1 MSRTTLQATGDLW
14 PAVRIAAETVVSP
27 TGLALLAVGALL
39 GLLMGALPGLGGPVA
54 LTLLIPVTF
63 GLDLNPAVLLLA
75 ATLGG
80 VAFGGSVTAILLN
93 TPGDAPNAATVLDGY
108 PMARTGRA
116 VEAVTA
122 SAIAS
127 GAGAIVGVVLLVVTI
142 PVVREFTLLFF
153 SVDIFWLAV
162 VGLLTVAVVSRGGLL
177 ANLIAGGLGLVLAF
191 HGFNPV
197 TGTARFTWGVTA
209 LRDGV
214 GLVPLLIGLFAVAE
228 MLRLAGDGGPVA
240 GNDDADGD
248 LAADEPQDPTET
260 VEEPSGRRAGLS
272 AVLENRRVFGQSA
285 AIGWLVGVI
294 PGAGGTV
301 ANFVSYL
308 GAQATTGASSFGD
321 GDVRGVIASE
331 AANDAKDGG
340 SMVPTLGLGIP
351 GSASTAVLLGA
362 LVVNGVVP
370 GPQLF
375 EENLQL
381 VFVVAFG
388 LLGSNLFT
396 SAVGLVLARR
406 VAALTRVSARTLVP
420 VVLVVALTGAY
431 VGRGSFVDV
440 WLAVLLGV
448 VGFGMLRVGISRV
461 PVVIAFVLGSLA
473 EQNFHRTLQIADGN
487 AVGAFFQR
495 PTSIVLAS
503 VALAVVL
510 VPVLRRYR
518 RQSVRNE

>member
-1 MSRTTLQATGDLW
+1 MSRTTLGATGDPW
-14 PAVRIAAETVVSP
+14 PAVRIAAETILSP
-27 TGLALLAVGALL
+27 TGLALLVVGASL
-39 GLLMGALPGLGGPVA
+39 GLVMGALPGLGGPVA

-63 GLDLNPAVLLLA
+63 GLDLNAAVLLLA

-108 PMARTGRA
+108 PMARAGRA
-116 VEAVTA
+116 VEAITA

-127 GAGAIVGVVLLVVTI
+127 GAGAIVGVALLVVTI

-177 ANLIAGGLGLVLAF
+177 ANLIAGGLGLMLAF

-228 MLRLAGDGGPVA
+228 MLRLAGDGGSVA
-240 GNDDADGD
+240 EGEQGGAVDT
-248 LAADEPQDPTET
+248 DESRDNSEA
-260 VEEPSGRRAGLS
+260 EGRRLGRRAGLS
-272 AVLENRRVFGQSA
+272 AVLGNRRLFGQSA
-285 AIGWLVGVI
+285 VIGWLVGVI

-308 GAQATTGASSFGD
+308 GAQATTKASSFGD
-321 GDVRGVIASE
+321 GDIRGVIASE

-388 LLGSNLFT
+388 LLGANLVT

-406 VAALTRVSARTLVP
+406 VAALTKVSVRTLIP
-420 VVLVVALTGAY
+420 VVLSIALTGAY

-448 VGFGMLRVGISRV
+448 VGFYMLRVGISRV
-461 PVVIAFVLGSLA
+461 PVVIAFVLGPLA
-473 EQNFHRTLQIADGN
+473 EQNFHRTLQIADEN
-487 AVGAFFQR
+487 AVAAFFQR
-495 PTSIVLAS
+495 PTSIVLAL
-503 VALAVVL
+503 VAVAVVV
-510 VPVLRRYR
+510 VPVLRRVR
-518 RQSVRNE
+518 RQSVKNE

>member
-1 MSRTTLQATGDLW
+1 MSRTTLQATGELW
-14 PAVRIAAETVVSP
+14 PAVRIAAETVLSP
-27 TGLALLAVGALL
+27 TGLALLAVGASL
-39 GLLMGALPGLGGPVA
+39 GLVMGALPGLGGPVA
-54 LTLLIPVTF
+54 LTLLIPVTY

-127 GAGAIVGVVLLVVTI
+127 GAGAIVGVALLVVTI

-153 SVDIFWLAV
+153 SVDIFWLAI

-240 GNDDADGD
+240 EGDNPGGDVDADGPRD
-248 LAADEPQDPTET
+248 ATA
-260 VEEPSGRRAGLS
+260 EERSGRRAGLS
-272 AVLENRRVFGQSA
+272 AVLGNRRLFGQSA

-388 LLGSNLFT
+388 LLGSNIFT

-487 AVGAFFQR
+487 AAGAFFQR

-510 VPVLRRYR
+510 VPVLRWYR

>member
-1 MSRTTLQATGDLW
+1 MSRLTLQATGELW
-14 PAVRIAAETVVSP
+14 PAVRIAAETVLSP
-27 TGLALLAVGALL
+27 TGLALLAVGASL
-39 GLLMGALPGLGGPVA
+39 GLVMGALPGLGGPVA
-54 LTLLIPVTF
+54 LTLLIPVTY
-63 GLDLNPAVLLLA
+63 GLNLNPAVLVLA

-127 GAGAIVGVVLLVVTI
+127 GAGAIIGVVLLVVTI

-228 MLRLAGDGGPVA
+228 MLGLAGDGGPVA
-240 GNDDADGD
+240 RGDDPGGD
-248 LAADEPQDPTET
+248 VNADEPRKETTE
-260 VEEPSGRRAGLS
+260 EQSGRRAGLS
-272 AVLENRRVFGQSA
+272 AVLGNRRVFGQSA

-388 LLGSNLFT
+388 LLGSNIFT
-396 SAVGLVLARR
+396 SAVGLVLARQ

-487 AVGAFFQR
+487 AAGAFFQR

-503 VALAVVL
+503 IALAVVL

-518 RQSVRNE
+518 RQPVRNE

>member
-1 MSRTTLQATGDLW
+1 MSPMTLRATGELW
-14 PAVRIAAETVVSP
+14 PAVRIAAETVLSP
-27 TGLALLAVGALL
+27 TGLALLAVGASL
-39 GLLMGALPGLGGPVA
+39 GLVMGALPGLGGPVA
-54 LTLLIPVTF
+54 LTLLIPVTY
-63 GLDLNPAVLLLA
+63 GLDPNPAVLLLA

-127 GAGAIVGVVLLVVTI
+127 GAGAIVGVALLVVTI

-162 VGLLTVAVVSRGGLL
+162 VGLLAVAVVSRGGLL

-240 GNDDADGD
+240 GGGD
-248 LAADEPQDPTET
+248 PGGDVAADESREETTE
-260 VEEPSGRRAGLS
+260 ERSGRRAGLS
-272 AVLENRRVFGQSA
+272 AVLGNRRVFGQSA

-487 AVGAFFQR
+487 AAGAFFQR

-503 VALAVVL
+503 VALAVVF
-510 VPVLRRYR
+510 VPVLGRYR